1 MWDNIIII
9 DKNFFE
15 IITKIIIASC
25 LGLMLACTKFQIK
38 KDIIFKVRFFIIIR
52 VILAYLLVISVNNK
66 ISIAI
71 IALALLQREIFYKDK
86 DLKRQDDNYSIYIS
100 SMAYII
106 GFLIS
111 SNYTFLAIIIT
122 ILFVVIFYII
132 NFYYQKFNLK
142 YTYYQLQITIPENIN
157 YMTDFNELFD
167 KYFNYVFLY
176 SVKTI
181 NMGSLFEL
189 KYYVS
194 EKTEINEKEMI
205 DNFRVINSNLP
216 IVIIKDIY

>member
-1 MWDNIIII
+1 
-9 DKNFFE
+9 
-15 IITKIIIASC
+15 
-25 LGLMLACTKFQIK
+25 
-38 KDIIFKVRFFIIIR
+38 
-52 VILAYLLVISVNNK
+52 
-66 ISIAI
+66 
-71 IALALLQREIFYKDK
+71 
-86 DLKRQDDNYSIYIS
+86 
-100 SMAYII
+100 
-106 GFLIS
+106 
-111 SNYTFLAIIIT
+111 
-122 ILFVVIFYII
+122 
-132 NFYYQKFNLK
+132 
-142 YTYYQLQITIPENIN
+142 
-157 YMTDFNELFD
+157 MTVFNELFD

>member
-1 MWDNIIII
+1 
-9 DKNFFE
+9 
-15 IITKIIIASC
+15 
-25 LGLMLACTKFQIK
+25 
-38 KDIIFKVRFFIIIR
+38 
-52 VILAYLLVISVNNK
+52 
-66 ISIAI
+66 
-71 IALALLQREIFYKDK
+71 
-86 DLKRQDDNYSIYIS
+86 
-100 SMAYII
+100 MAYII

-132 NFYYQKFNLK
+132 NFYYQKSNLK

>member
-1 MWDNIIII
+1 
-9 DKNFFE
+9 
-15 IITKIIIASC
+15 
-25 LGLMLACTKFQIK
+25 
-38 KDIIFKVRFFIIIR
+38 
-52 VILAYLLVISVNNK
+52 
-66 ISIAI
+66 
-71 IALALLQREIFYKDK
+71 
-86 DLKRQDDNYSIYIS
+86 
-100 SMAYII
+100 
-106 GFLIS
+106 
-111 SNYTFLAIIIT
+111 
-122 ILFVVIFYII
+122 
-132 NFYYQKFNLK
+132 
-142 YTYYQLQITIPENIN
+142 
-157 YMTDFNELFD
+157 MTDFNELFD

>member
-1 MWDNIIII
+1 
-9 DKNFFE
+9 
-15 IITKIIIASC
+15 
-25 LGLMLACTKFQIK
+25 MLACTKFQIK

-122 ILFVVIFYII
+122 ILFVLIFYII
-132 NFYYQKFNLK
+132 NFYYQKSNSK
-142 YTYYQLQITIPENIN
+142 YIEKLS
-157 YMTDFNELFD
+157 
-167 KYFNYVFLY
+167 K
-176 SVKTI
+176 VK
-181 NMGSLFEL
+181 
-189 KYYVS
+189 
-194 EKTEINEKEMI
+194 
-205 DNFRVINSNLP
+205 
-216 IVIIKDIY
+216 